1 MEGTGE
7 GTGIRLTANDRFK
20 RGAPN
25 ATRAGLLAAV
35 GLHFGL
41 VVLVQPFEAADM
53 GGVTTEIESI
63 NLPPEVRIP
72 PPPEAIARPAT
83 PRVADVEVPDDFVIP
98 PTTFDQPRSELPPPA
113 TDALPSDRPSFIAF
127 DTHPV
132 MLNGA
137 EALQALEREY
147 PRTLKDAGIEGRVE
161 LWLYLSAEGVV
172 EQAQIKTS
180 SGNPLLDEAALRV
193 APEMRFS
200 PALNREKATAVW
212 VSQWVTF
219 QVT

>member
-1 MEGTGE
+1 ME

-20 RGAPN
+20 LASTN
-25 ATRAGLLAAV
+25 WTRVGLLAAV

-41 VVLVQPFEAADM
+41 VLLVQPFEAADM
-53 GGVTTEIESI
+53 GSVVNEIESI
-63 NLPPEVRIP
+63 ALPPEVRIP

-83 PRVADVEVPDDFVIP
+83 PRVADFEVPDDFVIP

-113 TDALPSDRPSFIAF
+113 TDPRASDRPTFIPF
-127 DTHPV
+127 DTDPV
-132 MLNGA
+132 MLNVA
-137 EALQALEREY
+137 EVRQTLEREY
-147 PRTLKDAGIEGRVE
+147 PRTLKNAGIEGRVE
-161 LWLYLSAEGVV
+161 LWLYLSEEGVV
-172 EQAQIKTS
+172 ETAEIKTS
-180 SGNPLLDEAALRV
+180 SGNPLLDEAALRI

-219 QVT
+219 QVTQE